1 MAAGG
6 GEIDTSAAEA
16 YEAFIVSA
24 IFRPWA
30 EFIVDLAALEPGDH
44 VLDVACGTG
53 IGARVAAEHLAPD
66 GPDGPDGKV
75 TGIDIDPGMI
85 EVARDLTAASR
96 LACDWQVASALA
108 MPFADDRF
116 DLCLCLQGFQFF
128 ADRGTG
134 FAECRRVLR
143 PSGRLFASLWLPI
156 EDNKGHLAL
165 ARALDKLNVDTAAVR
180 RPFSFADAG
189 AIVETAKEAGFRTVE
204 VRTGERVVKF
214 NSVEG
219 FIDGIAAGA
228 PSTRHALVQIP
239 DDRRGDFV
247 EDVKESLEPFV
258 TEDGLELPTRSHI
271 VIATP

>member
-1 MAAGG
+1 MATGG
-6 GEIDTSAAEA
+6 DEIDTSAAEA

-30 EFIVDLAALEPGDH
+30 EFIVDLAAPKPGDH

-53 IGARVAAEHLAPD
+53 IGARVAAERLTPD
-66 GPDGPDGKV
+66 GEV

-85 EVARDLTAASR
+85 EVARDLAAASR

-116 DLCLCLQGFQFF
+116 DLCLCLQGLQFF
-128 ADRGTG
+128 ADRGAG

-165 ARALDKLNVDTAAVR
+165 ARALDNLNVDTAAVR

-189 AIVETAKEAGFRTVE
+189 AIRETAKEAGFRTVE

-214 NSVEG
+214 NSIEG

-228 PSTRHALVQIP
+228 PSARHALVQIP

-247 EDVKESLEPFV
+247 AEVKESLEPFV